1 MPTNEE
7 QRAIQKRV
15 LTMLIKAEKDPSRLP
30 ELIEEYSIEMQQ
42 EDVAFVEKK
51 LDRRAP

>member
-15 LTMLIKAEKDPSRLP
+15 LTMLIKAEKDPSRLA

-42 EDVAFVEKK
+42 EDVAFVEKR
-51 LDRRAP
+51 LNRRAP